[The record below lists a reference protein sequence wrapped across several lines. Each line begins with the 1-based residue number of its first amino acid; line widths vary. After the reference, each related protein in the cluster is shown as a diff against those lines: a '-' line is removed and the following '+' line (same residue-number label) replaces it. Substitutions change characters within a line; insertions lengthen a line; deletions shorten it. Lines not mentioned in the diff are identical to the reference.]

1 MLPTTNVETKFRL
14 RRQNQDQ
21 LQLVS
26 QILQNLSTAKVI
38 TTRNLSYHDDGDEE
52 DGDVNDD
59 DDDKVIIMA
68 QSSGGPYNT
77 QPFMLKMN

>member
-1 MLPTTNVETKFRL
+1 MLKVKSGWDGKTKILDVAEFIHGKSDYGPVW
-14 RRQNQDQ
+14 DQ
-21 LQLVS
+21 QSVQHATS
-26 QILQNLSTAKVI
+26 HNH
-38 TTRNLSYHDDGDEE
+38 YGDEE
-52 DGDVNDD
+52 